1 MLGIVF
7 TTSRAASIF
16 AAQYMDG
23 SPPTIEKGTPR
34 TVDDVTIAVTGPGK
48 INATLATERL
58 LRTHNLDT
66 LVHAGTCV
74 SLSETLGPDT
84 VLGASFVLEG
94 DRVELD
100 DPTYPRMPLNCPL
113 EGSQEGTLVT
123 QDHTTD
129 DEEQS
134 YWERLADARDH
145 TGYPVAFVAAQ
156 HGTTCHIV
164 KAVSETAGESSNGER
179 DVRAAE
185 EEVTAVLKQFLE
197 HDENA

>member
-1 MLGIVF
+1 
-7 TTSRAASIF
+7 
-16 AAQYMDG
+16 
-23 SPPTIEKGTPR
+23 
-34 TVDDVTIAVTGPGK
+34 VTIAVTGPGK

-58 LRTHNLDT
+58 LRTHDLDT

-74 SLSETLGPDT
+74 SLSETLDPGT

-100 DPTYPRMPLNCPL
+100 NPTYPRMPLSCPL
-113 EGSQEGTLVT
+113 EVSHEGTLVT
-123 QDHTTD
+123 QDHTSD
-129 DEEQS
+129 DEGRS

-164 KAVSETAGESSNGER
+164 KAVSETAGESSTGER
-179 DVRAAE
+179 EVQAAQE
-185 EEVTAVLKQFLE
+185 KGIAVLQQFLE
-197 HDENA
+197 NDETT